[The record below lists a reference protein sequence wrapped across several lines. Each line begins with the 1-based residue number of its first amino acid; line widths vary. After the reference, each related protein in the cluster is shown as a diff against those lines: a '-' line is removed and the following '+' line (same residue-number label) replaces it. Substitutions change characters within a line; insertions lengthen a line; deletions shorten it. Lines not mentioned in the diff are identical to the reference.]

1 MKPKLIIMGMIISAL
16 LAVSVSGQRIRSST
30 EVTLQDDK
38 SGDHLVIV
46 LSEGSYKFE
55 SCNENL
61 AISGIGRISI
71 TGCKVSLEDISD
83 DRRVL
88 VEADLCEK
96 TGKADIVFQSISPVP
111 QPNSSPVVEVVL
123 VDSNIDDS
131 AFVCDFR
138 RGE

>member
-1 MKPKLIIMGMIISAL
+1 MNAKLIMIGLMLFSLLAISA
-16 LAVSVSGQRIRSST
+16 SGQKQKTFEQVI
-30 EVTLQDDK
+30 LQDDK

-138 RGE
+138 RSE